1 MGGLIREHSFIS
13 GIIMES
19 FMENLI
25 TKLVL
30 PGKIFDVFIP
40 LRGK

>member
-1 MGGLIREHSFIS
+1 MGGLVRDHSFLS

-25 TKLVL
+25 IELVL
-30 PGKIFDVFIP
+30 PGKIFDVFIS
-40 LRGK
+40 LREK